1 MSSEAQHMTLL
12 DCVDRKA
19 KLAPQG
25 SKITDRRPQP
35 QRGYW
40 GNPPARPIKTG
51 QLSSCRVA
59 VMSIMQGMLRPI
71 LMGRSLSAVSLAG
84 ALLAATGAPAEIFK
98 KADLLRGATI
108 THAQCDA
115 TPQTLWLNVHGR
127 DFCVRYYLSTTGGE
141 GPRPVVFLQGDQ
153 LGKINLKT
161 WTWMDT
167 SEAKDVDTD
176 DIMKIV
182 DAFSKMT
189 KTTAIY
195 LARIGVDGTSGNH
208 MSRKTVL
215 ELELMNAA
223 LDAIKQRHGFEGFH
237 LAGQSGGS
245 RIVGG
250 LIGLRRDIGCA
261 VLGSPDVRLP
271 DSAKATNDP
280 GRTYFDISQL
290 AQNRSVRL
298 FVVTDKMDKRVPVAL
313 QTGFID
319 RLHRAGHQDR
329 QFFVEAIDAIRHGV
343 LVYTELVIAGCVLG
357 RSDEEIERAVSTI
370 VKRNVEYN
378 ERRRKEIKARASI
391 VAAARPPDS
400 GAAPGRK

>member
-1 MSSEAQHMTLL
+1 VLEPAGPLYY
-12 DCVDRKA
+12 D
-19 KLAPQG
+19 G
-25 SKITDRRPQP
+25 SVFVLP
-35 QRGYW
+35 
-40 GNPPARPIKTG
+40 
-51 QLSSCRVA
+51 SCL
-59 VMSIMQGMLRPI
+59 MSIMQEMLRPI
-71 LMGRSLSAVSLAG
+71 LMGRNLSAIALAG
-84 ALLAATGAPAEIFK
+84 ALLAATGAAAEIFK